1 MKLGKRIAL
10 SVINDIL
17 DEKGRVLPCV
27 CGALSEE
34 SRKENAERMRFAEK
48 GVTGIMG
55 KQAFYDR
62 IRTVFGVDEPKK
74 IAAYCKENW
83 KEDVEHVMRTAKDV
97 CSNTFLFDFR
107 WDMERTYEPIHF
119 ENEIDWSLIPF
130 GDREF
135 LWQFNR
141 HRFQLCLSQA
151 YQMTG
156 DETYAENSVRLMRDW
171 IRRAEPGDN
180 INLGPWRTLET
191 GIRAENWLRTLALL
205 EDSPAVDDAF
215 IEEVEACV
223 KKHAKRLYDNFQPH
237 KYISNWGV
245 LESSGLLLFSLAME
259 DGEEKET
266 CQKMAM
272 KRLFQCAD
280 VQVLHD
286 GTQWEQ
292 SPMYHNEVYHCFLN
306 AYYYGTR
313 AGIDME
319 GIREVV
325 RKMARVN
332 YAWKK
337 PDHTQFTQGDSDAS
351 DLRDQITA
359 GAYVVS
365 DASLKSGGYPIL
377 DYESAWQFG
386 WKACETYREMKA
398 DHPGFESVELP
409 FSGNYYMRSGWNE
422 TDHLLH
428 FYCGETGGGHGHAD
442 KLHVDLV
449 INGEDI
455 LVDSG
460 RATYVDSPIRY
471 DLKEPAAH
479 NVVLMDG
486 KPFSVC
492 EESWTYKNLCT
503 CLKQQYFEGKTG
515 AFAEGSHMGYME
527 EGVLANRKVIWIK
540 PDIFVIV
547 DDFYGKGAHS
557 YETYFHF
564 GRQGK
569 AALTDTGVRFEGEKT
584 TAWLTRVDVP
594 AKREIRETVIS
605 SHYNEHGTNQTYW
618 EKAEAEGTFSRITVI
633 HGGPKETAKPV
644 SVERIGLH
652 LAGYKDELEAVRAE
666 GLRILAGEK
675 EYILFLCH
683 EEVMT
688 PTDILYWEN
697 CVGYGKAVLFDRT
710 EEKKETITGEILAW

>member
-1 MKLGKRIAL
+1 MERGFCKM
-10 SVINDIL
+10 
-17 DEKGRVLPCV
+17 
-27 CGALSEE
+27 
-34 SRKENAERMRFAEK
+34 RKKDF
-48 GVTGIMG
+48 
-55 KQAFYDR
+55 FDR
-62 IRTVFGVDEPKK
+62 IRNVFGVDEPGK
-74 IAAYCKENW
+74 IVLYCKEKW
-83 KEDVEHVMRTAKDV
+83 ADDVAHVIHTANDV
-97 CSNTFLFDFR
+97 CNNTFLFDFR

-119 ENEIDWSLIPF
+119 EKEIDWSLIPF

-151 YQMTG
+151 YWLTG
-156 DETYAENSVRLMRDW
+156 DENYAQNSVRLMRDW

-191 GIRAENWLRTLALL
+191 GIRAENWLRTLALI
-205 EDSPAVDDAF
+205 ENSPAVDDAF
-215 IEEVEACV
+215 IEEVEACIH
-223 KKHAKRLYDNFQPH
+223 KHAERLYENFQPH

-245 LESSGLLLFSLAME
+245 LESSGLLLFSLSMK
-259 DGEEKET
+259 DGEEKEKY
-266 CQKMAM
+266 QKMAK
-272 KRLFQCAD
+272 KRLAQAAD

-306 AYYYGTR
+306 AYYYGTK
-313 AGIDME
+313 AGVDME
-319 GIREVV
+319 NIREVV
-325 RKMARVN
+325 KKMAFVN
-332 YAWKK
+332 YIWKK

-365 DASLKSGGYPIL
+365 DASLKSGGYPIM

-386 WKACETYREMKA
+386 WKACEEYRQMKA
-398 DHPGFESVELP
+398 EDPGFVSAELS
-409 FSGNYYMRSGWNE
+409 FSGNYYMRSGWGEKAN
-422 TDHLLH
+422 LMH

-449 INGEDI
+449 LNGEDI

-460 RATYVDSPIRY
+460 RATYVNSQIRF

-492 EESWTYKNLCT
+492 EDSWTYKNLCT
-503 CLKQQYFEGKTG
+503 CIKQQYFEGRTG
-515 AFAEGSHMGYME
+515 SFVEGSHMGYME
-527 EGVLANRKVIWIK
+527 DGVLANRKIIWIK

-547 DDFYGKGAHS
+547 DDFYGKGRHS

-564 GRQGK
+564 GRQGR
-569 AALTDTGVRFEGEKT
+569 AVLTENGVRFEGNNTE
-584 TAWLTRVDVP
+584 AWLTRVGEP
-594 AKREIRETVIS
+594 GERNLMETVIS
-605 SHYNEHGTNQTYW
+605 SHYNEHGLNQTYW

-633 HGGPKETAKPV
+633 NGGKKGSATPV
-644 SVERIGLH
+644 SVERLGLH
-652 LAGYKDELEAVRAE
+652 LAGYEEELDNRRAE
-666 GLRILAGEK
+666 GLRILTEEK

-688 PTDILYWEN
+688 PTDILYWNN
-697 CVGYGKAVLFDRT
+697 CVGYGKVVLFDRT
-710 EEKKETITGEILAW
+710 KEKEETITGEILAW

>member
-1 MKLGKRIAL
+1 
-10 SVINDIL
+10 
-17 DEKGRVLPCV
+17 
-27 CGALSEE
+27 
-34 SRKENAERMRFAEK
+34 
-48 GVTGIMG
+48 MG
-55 KQAFYDR
+55 KQEFFDR
-62 IRTVFGVDEPKK
+62 IRSVFGVDEPDK
-74 IAAYCKENW
+74 IALYCKENW
-83 KEDVEHVMRTAKDV
+83 ADDVAHVIRTADDV
-97 CSNTFLFDFR
+97 CNNTFLFDFR

-141 HRFQLCLSQA
+141 HRFQLCLAQA
-151 YQMTG
+151 YWITG
-156 DETYAENSVRLMRDW
+156 DEKYAKNSVRLMRDW
-171 IRRAEPGDN
+171 IFRAQPGDN

-191 GIRAENWLRTLALL
+191 GIRAENWLRTLALI
-205 EDSPAVDDAF
+205 ENSPSVDDTF
-215 IEEVEACV
+215 IEEVEACI
-223 KKHAKRLYDNFQPH
+223 KKHADRLYQNFQPH

-245 LESSGLLLFSLAME
+245 LESSGLLLFSLSME
-259 DGEEKET
+259 EGEEKKKYQE
-266 CQKMAM
+266 AAL
-272 KRLFQCAD
+272 KRLVQAAD
-280 VQVLHD
+280 VQVLYD

-292 SPMYHNEVYHCFLN
+292 SPMYHNEVYHCYLN
-306 AYYYGTR
+306 AYYYGTK
-313 AGIDME
+313 AGVNME
-319 GIREVV
+319 TLREVV

-332 YAWKK
+332 YIWKK

-365 DASLKSGGYPIL
+365 DAGLKSGGYSIL

-386 WKACETYREMKA
+386 FKACGEYKKMDAA
-398 DHPGFESVELP
+398 DPGFCSAELP
-409 FSGNYYMRSGWNE
+409 FSGNYYMRSGWGE
-422 TDHLLH
+422 KDQVLH

-449 INGEDI
+449 LNGEDI

-460 RATYVDSPIRY
+460 RATYVDSQIRY

-492 EESWTYKNLCT
+492 ENSWTYKNLCT

-515 AFAEGSHMGYME
+515 AFVEGSHIGYLD

-547 DDFYGKGAHS
+547 DDFYGKGSHS

-569 AALTDTGVRFEGEKT
+569 AVLTDRGVAFEGKET
-584 TAWLTRVDVP
+584 RAWLTRVDQP
-594 AKREIRETVIS
+594 KERKILDTSIS
-605 SHYNEHGTNQTYW
+605 SHYNERGKNQTYW
-618 EKAEAEGTFSRITVI
+618 ETAEGEGTFSRITIVN
-633 HGGPKETAKPV
+633 GGEKEKAVPV

-652 LAGYKDELEAVRAE
+652 LAGYKDELDSKRAE

-675 EYILFLCH
+675 EYVLFLCH

-697 CVGYGKAVLFDRT
+697 CFGYGKAVLFDRT